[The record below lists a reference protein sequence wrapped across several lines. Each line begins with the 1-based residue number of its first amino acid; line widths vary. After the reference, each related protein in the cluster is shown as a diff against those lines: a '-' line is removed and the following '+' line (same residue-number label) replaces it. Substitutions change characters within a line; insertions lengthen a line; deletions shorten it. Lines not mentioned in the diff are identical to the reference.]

1 MLVNQNKQNVT
12 VTENLDKYFESLWM
26 GYELGLT
33 FIKMLRKKIKHKAK
47 ILCCEFIVKLEES
60 N

>member
-33 FIKMLRKKIKHKAK
+33 FIKTLRKKKHKAK
-47 ILCCEFIVKLEES
+47 ILFCKFIINLEES
-60 N
+60 K